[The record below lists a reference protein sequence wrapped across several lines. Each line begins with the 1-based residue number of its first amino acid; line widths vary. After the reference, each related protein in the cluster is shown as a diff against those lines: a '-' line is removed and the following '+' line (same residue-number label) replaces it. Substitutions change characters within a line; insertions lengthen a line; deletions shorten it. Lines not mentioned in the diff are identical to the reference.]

1 MKAHLDDGRPIFLQI
16 KESIEADILSK
27 ALKPDEQIP
36 SNSQLVSFYQIN
48 PVTVLKGV
56 NLLADEGIIYKKR
69 GVGMFVSPGAPALLQ
84 ERYRAAFGQ
93 QHLQPLIQTAK
104 PLGISRLQ
112 LHEMIDAAWDS
123 GETHKGD
130 EE

>member
-1 MKAHLDDGRPIFLQI
+1 VKAHLDNERPIFLQI
-16 KESIEADILSK
+16 KEGIEADILSG

-56 NLLADEGIIYKKR
+56 NLLADEDIIYKKR
-69 GVGMFVSPGAPALLQ
+69 GVGMFVSPEAPALLLKK
-84 ERYRAAFGQ
+84 YRAAFER

-104 PLGISRLQ
+104 PLGINRDQ
-112 LHEMIDAAWDS
+112 LREMIDAAWDS
-123 GETHKGD
+123 GEKHSGD
-130 EE
+130 KE